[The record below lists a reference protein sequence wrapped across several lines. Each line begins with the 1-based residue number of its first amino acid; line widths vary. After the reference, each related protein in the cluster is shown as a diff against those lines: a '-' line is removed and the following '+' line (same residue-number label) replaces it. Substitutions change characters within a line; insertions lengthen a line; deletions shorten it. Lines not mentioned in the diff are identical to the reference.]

1 MNIRLV
7 IVAAWLLLIL
17 PPVVLI
23 NVLQAHT
30 ALPYPAAA
38 LWASLAWINTACLA
52 MLCWSLGQ
60 REAARIFVCILIGLP
75 IGILVSL
82 TKA

>member
-30 ALPYPAAA
+30 ALPYPAVA
-38 LWASLAWINTACLA
+38 LW
-52 MLCWSLGQ
+52 
-60 REAARIFVCILIGLP
+60 VLP
-75 IGILVSL
+75 L
-82 TKA
+82 TEN